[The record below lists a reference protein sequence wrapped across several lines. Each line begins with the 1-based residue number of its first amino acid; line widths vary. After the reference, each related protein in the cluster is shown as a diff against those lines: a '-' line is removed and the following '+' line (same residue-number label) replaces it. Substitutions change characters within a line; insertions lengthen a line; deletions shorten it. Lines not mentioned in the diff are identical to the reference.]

1 MKFESGTTIAAAP
14 GRVWEVFAD
23 VERWPEWTESIDSV
37 ELLDPADRG
46 APLRV
51 GVRAKV
57 RQPKLPAAVWEVT
70 EVVDGESFTWVS
82 RSPGVRTTGVH
93 AVSADGHGARA
104 TNSVEQSGPLG
115 WLAGALTARLTRRYL
130 AVELAGLK
138 RRCESPE

>member
-1 MKFESGTTIAAAP
+1 MKVEDGTTIAAAP
-14 GRVWEVFAD
+14 ARVWAVFAD

-37 ELLDPADRG
+37 ELLDPG
-46 APLRV
+46 PLRV
-51 GVRAKV
+51 GSRAKI
-57 RQPKLPAAVWEVT
+57 RQPKLPAAVWKVT
-70 EVVDGESFTWVS
+70 ELVDGESFTWVA

-93 AVSADGHGARA
+93 AVSADGGGTRA